1 MWKCPFWEN
10 IFITYR
16 MKKRLMVCICSIYIN
31 ILCRFNYLLLRLK
44 CFRGTVTKQY
54 LVIIWTGS
62 SELNVVTVNENVK
75 LLCFKIE
82 FDKVWKKLSTMALS
96 HAWWVIF
103 LWSMIKT
110 SFRYC
115 KQFKLVA
122 TWNFVDDLELPSI
135 VTVAWSTFA
144 ATSRALHNQP
154 TGLRGEMKP

>member
-16 MKKRLMVCICSIYIN
+16 MKKRLIVCICSIYIN
-31 ILCRFNYLLLRLK
+31 ILCRFNYLLLGLRLK
-44 CFRGTVTKQY
+44 CFREIVTKQY

-62 SELNVVTVNENVK
+62 SGVNVVTVNENVK
-75 LLCFKIE
+75 LLCLEIE
-82 FDKVWKKLSTMALS
+82 LDKVWKKLSTMGLS
-96 HAWWVIF
+96 HARWDIF

-110 SFRYC
+110 RFRYC

-135 VTVAWSTFA
+135 VI
-144 ATSRALHNQP
+144 R
-154 TGLRGEMKP
+154 